1 MVRKE
6 LAVFASFVALSMWA
20 CDEGGKTRSVDY
32 TEMAC
37 TEIMY
42 HGADSLEFIELKA
55 TGTPLTSMLEAS
67 LRLDGA
73 VYYAFPDEPL
83 DTSEYI
89 VVTNDTTLF
98 RTKYPDF
105 TGRLFGPW
113 LEEEGSSVVGNLS
126 NSGDVVEV
134 KLNGQGDADCRF
146 DDNPPWPKKADG
158 GGSSLVFIGE
168 NPAYAESWAA
178 STTVGGNPGS
188 ATDPVY
194 KTPAVRINEIMPY
207 GNSDTAWIEFYN
219 AGSENVDISGW
230 KLVRADATDSVRY
243 LPEGSIVPAGSFL
256 VVTTDEVTDG
266 LFFTA
271 RGEDVYLREVNA
283 AGELTGSET
292 GLEYPSVPTGK
303 TAGVTELSDGYLA
316 QGALATVTKNAEN
329 ASLLMGPLYISEAYY
344 NPPDGDVEFLELVNK
359 STNSVTL
366 QGIINGEL
374 AGWKV
379 EGIGLT
385 FSKTITI
392 APDGIILLLPTNY
405 IATTGA
411 TVTLDAAW
419 YREQVGLASS
429 VSIVQYSG
437 KLSNRG
443 ESIVVMNPI
452 EYTEDAS
459 EINGLKWY
467 YQWSDALLY
476 SDGGAWPSE
485 ADGEGK
491 SLTRS
496 DFTVSGYE
504 PSAWIAANPTPG
516 RL

>member
-6 LAVFASFVALSMWA
+6 LAVFASFVALNMWA

-113 LEEEGSSVVGNLS
+113 LAEEGSSVVGNLS

-188 ATDPVY
+188 AVDPVY

-219 AGSENVDISGW
+219 AGSENVDISG
-230 KLVRADATDSVRY
+230 
-243 LPEGSIVPAGSFL
+243 
-256 VVTTDEVTDG
+256 
-266 LFFTA
+266 
-271 RGEDVYLREVNA
+271 
-283 AGELTGSET
+283 
-292 GLEYPSVPTGK
+292 
-303 TAGVTELSDGYLA
+303 
-316 QGALATVTKNAEN
+316 
-329 ASLLMGPLYISEAYY
+329 
-344 NPPDGDVEFLELVNK
+344 
-359 STNSVTL
+359 
-366 QGIINGEL
+366 
-374 AGWKV
+374 
-379 EGIGLT
+379 
-385 FSKTITI
+385 
-392 APDGIILLLPTNY
+392 
-405 IATTGA
+405 
-411 TVTLDAAW
+411 
-419 YREQVGLASS
+419 
-429 VSIVQYSG
+429 
-437 KLSNRG
+437 
-443 ESIVVMNPI
+443 
-452 EYTEDAS
+452 
-459 EINGLKWY
+459 
-467 YQWSDALLY
+467 
-476 SDGGAWPSE
+476 
-485 ADGEGK
+485 
-491 SLTRS
+491 
-496 DFTVSGYE
+496 
-504 PSAWIAANPTPG
+504 
-516 RL
+516 